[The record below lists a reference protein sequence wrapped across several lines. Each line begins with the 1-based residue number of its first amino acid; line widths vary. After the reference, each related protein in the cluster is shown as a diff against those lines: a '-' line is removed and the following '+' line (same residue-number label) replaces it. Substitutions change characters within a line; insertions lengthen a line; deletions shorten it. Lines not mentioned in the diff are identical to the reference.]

1 MLIRKLL
8 VLLRQVLLLTVNNCK
23 FTITYIFGIVVAF
36 DIVIRIMLMVV
47 MQLFHRSSLFL
58 KHDELLLYH
67 ELPLINMYNNLGY
80 MSFLYSGIV
89 NILSM
94 QQAR

>member
-1 MLIRKLL
+1 MLIRRLL
-8 VLLRQVLLLTVNNCK
+8 VLLRQVLLTVNNCK

-36 DIVIRIMLMVV
+36 DIVFRIMLMVI
-47 MQLFHRSSLFL
+47 MQLFHSSLFL
-58 KHDELLLYH
+58 KRDELLLYH
-67 ELPLINMYNNLGY
+67 ELPLINMHNNLGY

-89 NILSM
+89 NILWM